1 MSEPKT
7 DFEKCEIVFP
17 DSEFPMLYW
26 WEDMRPKEIR
36 EDFLEI
42 WRRGVEYG
50 KAQSLADEEKP

>member
-1 MSEPKT
+1 MSEPET

-17 DSEFPMLYW
+17 DSEHPMLYW

-50 KAQSLADEEKP
+50 KAQFLAEQEKP